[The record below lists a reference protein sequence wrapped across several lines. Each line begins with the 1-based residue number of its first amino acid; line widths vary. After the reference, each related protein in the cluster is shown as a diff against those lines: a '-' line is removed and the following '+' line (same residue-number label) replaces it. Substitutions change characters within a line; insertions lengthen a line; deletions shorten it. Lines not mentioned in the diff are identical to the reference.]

1 MEEQT
6 SWSCDELQS
15 GICIFRNIL
24 TDFGQLDAV
33 YLGPGGAFIELKQT
47 QDPGLC
53 CVLLKDLLHISRLQL
68 HSSVQGLYDPVSDT
82 FSAPLPQREVEAF
95 ALSFVDGNDSW
106 LGYSPDD
113 LRRMGD
119 RLKRADAFARGC
131 FCNDEGRIY
140 VRHRDVFREVS
151 DVDPNLLYYLT
162 LFGGALGIH
171 RFFLGKFWSG
181 LLYLFSGGL
190 FLTGWACDLLFLF
203 AGYFR
208 DKRKRVLSPP
218 KNRLIKALFIP
229 AGLLVSGFILIALL
243 LLFHTAAHGQFAL
256 FFVS

>member
-1 MEEQT
+1 MKEQT
-6 SWSCDELQS
+6 ALCCDELRS
-15 GICIFRNIL
+15 GICIFRSIQ

-33 YLGPGGAFIELKQT
+33 YLGPGGAFVELEHT

-53 CVLLKDLLHISRLQL
+53 CVLLKDLLHISRLGL
-68 HSSVQGLYDPVSDT
+68 HSASQGLYDPVSDT
-82 FSAPLPQREVEAF
+82 FSDPLPQREVEAF
-95 ALSFVDGNDSW
+95 ALSFVDGSESW

-113 LRRMGD
+113 LRCMGD
-119 RLKRADAFARGC
+119 RLKRADAFARGW
-131 FCNDEGRIY
+131 FRNDEGRLY
-140 VRHRDVFREVS
+140 VRHGDVFREVS
-151 DVDPNLLYYLT
+151 DADSDLLYYLT

-190 FLTGWACDLLFLF
+190 LLTGWACDLLFLL

-218 KNRLIKALFIP
+218 KNRLVKALFIP
-229 AGLLVSGFILIALL
+229 AGLLVSCLIQIALL
-243 LLFHTAAHGQFAL
+243 LLFRSAAHGQYAQLFAG
-256 FFVS
+256 